1 MPRSSN
7 IGTKL
12 LRDFQFKKHSIPA
25 GRSANVGAL
34 QRKAEVRSRSVS
46 KTGQKAL
53 MLGVTIKT
61 LVLGLEPRSDK

>member
-34 QRKAEVRSRSVS
+34 QLCAPTNVQIIWDNLFFGS
-46 KTGQKAL
+46 
-53 MLGVTIKT
+53 
-61 LVLGLEPRSDK
+61 P